1 MNRTININPIAIRAV
16 MPCAGSRDVRFYLNT
31 VALFKGKAG
40 GVLAAATDGAVMAFA
55 FDPSGLWEGDDAG
68 PVLIRRTN
76 DGNSATTWKNS
87 ILADVAGLKPGRK
100 GTPKACTITTAGSM
114 AALSLSGVECSH
126 PSAIE
131 VGARYPDL
139 TPYAAPRYSGE
150 LAAYD
155 PEMLARVFEGPQTC
169 GNHKGAHAVLLHN
182 GAKAGTVVGMYD
194 ETTGT
199 GLRFMAI
206 VMPLRLPQGSEAHPA
221 FQQEEGPAYSARPVL
236 GVEWLA
242 AAFGVKQ

>member
-1 MNRTININPIAIRAV
+1 MNAKININPLALRAV
-16 MPCAGSRDVRFYLNT
+16 MPCAVSREVRFYLNT
-31 VALFKGKAG
+31 VALFQGKAG
-40 GVLAAATDGAVMAFA
+40 GVLAVATNGAVMGFA
-55 FDPSGLWEGDDAG
+55 FDPSGTWEGDDAG

-76 DGNSATTWKNS
+76 DRNSATTWKNS
-87 ILADVAGLKPGRK
+87 ILAAVAALKPGRK
-100 GTPKACTITTAGSM
+100 DTPKACTITTAGSM
-114 AALSLSGVECSH
+114 ASLSLAGVERSH

-131 VGARYPDL
+131 VGVRYPDL

-155 PEMLARVFEGPQTC
+155 PELLARVFEGPQAC

-182 GAKAGTVVGMYD
+182 GPKAGTVVGMYD

-199 GLRFMAI
+199 CLRFMAV
-206 VMPLRLPQGSEAHPA
+206 VMPLRIPQGREAHPA
-221 FQQEEGPAYSARPVL
+221 VQPQGLEYVERAVP

-242 AAFGVKQ
+242 AAFAKQEA